1 MGKVRNEL
9 QKMVGEGI
17 EIVGTENICGVLSR
31 EALQIAL
38 KELVAMDGNPV
49 KVLVG

>member
-17 EIVGTENICGVLSR
+17 EIVGTENICGELSR

-49 KVLVG
+49 GVLVG